1 MAKLVAN
8 EQDYNVVIKPIIT
21 EQSMVEAQAKRYT
34 FQVAKT
40 ANKYQIKDA
49 IERIFDVKVQRV
61 NTMNMMGKVKRM
73 GRNEGKR
80 PDWKKAIV
88 ILSADSK
95 EIKFF
100 EGM

>member
-1 MAKLVAN
+1 MFA
-8 EQDYNVVIKPIIT
+8 QDIIIKPIIT
-21 EQSMVEAQAKRYT
+21 ENSMMDAQDKKYAFEVK
-34 FQVAKT
+34 KN

-49 IERIFDVKVQRV
+49 VEEIFGVKVVKV
-61 NTMNMMGKVKRM
+61 NTMNYDGKVKRM
-73 GRNEGKR
+73 GRTEGKR

-88 ILSADSK
+88 TLSADSK

>member
-1 MAKLVAN
+1 MVS
-8 EQDYNVVIKPIIT
+8 QDIILKPIIT
-21 EQSMVEAQAKRYT
+21 ENSMEDT
-34 FQVAKT
+34 QVKKYAFKVMKN

-49 IERIFDVKVQRV
+49 VEELFEVKVSSV
-61 NTMNMMGKVKRM
+61 KTMNYSGKLKRM
-73 GRNEGKR
+73 GRTEGKR

-88 ILSADSK
+88 TLTADSK